1 MRRAGADG
9 GLSIRHH
16 LPHRLRIDLA
26 EPLSSERLELIT
38 ALLERVQPGLSVRCT
53 AHRHGVVVAC
63 PVDQRVCPALVI
75 SLVEASLQAS
85 SIHGPSAPPSA
96 VERWLGSTRQGS
108 IKVLMALAVAG
119 WILPVLPGTPFF
131 LLAWWLGW
139 RPEPADEEQ
148 PAEASTEP
156 QLQQPALQ
164 AST

>member
-16 LPHRLRIDLA
+16 LPHRLRINLT

-38 ALLERVQPGLSVRCT
+38 ALLERVQPNLNVRYT
-53 AHRHGVVVAC
+53 AHRQGLVVAS
-63 PVDQRVCPALVI
+63 PEEERVCPALVI
-75 SLVEASLQAS
+75 SVVEASLQAS
-85 SIHGPSAPPSA
+85 TIHGPAAPPSA
-96 VERWLGSTRQGS
+96 MERWLGSTRQGS

-139 RPEPADEEQ
+139 RPEPTDDEQ
-148 PAEASTEP
+148 LDQASTEP
-156 QLQQPALQ
+156 QLEPSALQ
-164 AST
+164 ASG